1 MYSAKRSLLSCLFL
15 IFLGVLCLF
24 ITPQSHSAST
34 INVELE
40 LQTMLNSDGQA
51 GYIIFFREKPNLS
64 QAYSMGWKNRG
75 EYVMNSLQS
84 AATSAQVGVQ
94 EYLKQ
99 HNVTYKAFWIDNI
112 IVVESSSKAFFDG
125 LLNFPEIESIKAR
138 RTMQLHEPIKKEGT
152 KVVPMAVG
160 PNIAHVYADD
170 VWGLGITGTGIVV
183 ANIDTGVRYT
193 HQALVGQ
200 YRGNLGG
207 GSYDHNYNWWDPSN
221 ICGSPSTTAPCDN
234 NGHGSHTM
242 GTIIGDD
249 ATHTNQIGMAPGA
262 RWIACKGCESNSCSD
277 TALLGCA
284 QFIIAPTTLAGTNPD
299 PSLRPHVV
307 NNSWGGGG
315 GDNWYQASVANWHA
329 AGIYPVFSAGNS
341 GPGCGTAGSPGD
353 YGNVTAVGAIDHAT
367 NLPASFSSRGPGA
380 FDDDV
385 NGTPGLLRLKP
396 QVSAPGVNICSSI
409 PDSDTSYNCGY
420 SGTSMA
426 APHVAGLVAL
436 MWNAAPCIARN
447 YGLTETIIQNT
458 ATGLTTTET
467 CGGLSGIPNNT
478 TGYGLIN
485 ALAAVQTAI
494 AQCGHSGTLQGTVID
509 TLTSNPVE
517 DALVSAGGR
526 TELTNASGQ
535 YSFTLMPVGTY
546 DVTVNIYGYQPITAT
561 RVAIAD
567 GGTTTQDFALSAGRL
582 EVDVPFI
589 DVAIPAN
596 TIASRTFNITNTGL
610 YSAGFEINDL
620 PGSILLANGKS
631 KLSLYNSN
639 SPLTNNTW
647 DHEEKNSIIATTPTF
662 SSSGHS
668 KSTQI
673 SSGWVT
679 AGEIDL
685 LLDDGSPET
694 SIGLGSGGQFVWL
707 NRFSPNLEDFP
718 FNLEQVSLLFNNTTN
733 IGDQMELVIWEDT
746 DGDGNPGTGASFLF
760 SQNVTVQYNDFL
772 TWNNY
777 TLTQPVLLTGPGDVL
792 IGVVNRSGYS
802 GYSDYPAVID
812 TTSSQNRSWIGL
824 YSSGNPA
831 NPPTLPA
838 DSLWGTID
846 SVGFSG
852 NWTLRGN
859 GSAADVSWLSTSPI
873 TGTIPVGYYTTVDVD
888 IDSTGLTTG
897 NYGALLKINNTT
909 PYGIVTIPV
918 RLIVVPA
925 SAKQYNLTAKKKQVN
940 GGDGIIQS
948 SDSVIN
954 CGSTCK
960 VKYYQGPRVSLA
972 ATAYPGSTFTGWL
985 PTTLNCPGTGPCVVT
1000 MNKAKKVQ
1008 AVFVGDYS
1016 VTVQKKG
1023 NGTGRVTSLDGGIDC
1038 GPTCTAKYPVYTT
1051 VNLTATPDP
1060 GMKFVKWSPSKLC
1073 PETGSCQVT
1082 LDKAKKVTAYFDIQ

>member
-1 MYSAKRSLLSCLFL
+1 
-15 IFLGVLCLF
+15 
-24 ITPQSHSAST
+24 
-34 INVELE
+34 
-40 LQTMLNSDGQA
+40 
-51 GYIIFFREKPNLS
+51 
-64 QAYSMGWKNRG
+64 
-75 EYVMNSLQS
+75 
-84 AATSAQVGVQ
+84 
-94 EYLKQ
+94 
-99 HNVTYKAFWIDNI
+99 
-112 IVVESSSKAFFDG
+112 
-125 LLNFPEIESIKAR
+125 
-138 RTMQLHEPIKKEGT
+138 
-152 KVVPMAVG
+152 
-160 PNIAHVYADD
+160 
-170 VWGLGITGTGIVV
+170 
-183 ANIDTGVRYT
+183 
-193 HQALVGQ
+193 
-200 YRGNLGG
+200 
-207 GSYDHNYNWWDPSN
+207 
-221 ICGSPSTTAPCDN
+221 
-234 NGHGSHTM
+234 
-242 GTIIGDD
+242 
-249 ATHTNQIGMAPGA
+249 
-262 RWIACKGCESNSCSD
+262 
-277 TALLGCA
+277 
-284 QFIIAPTTLAGTNPD
+284 
-299 PSLRPHVV
+299 
-307 NNSWGGGG
+307 
-315 GDNWYQASVANWHA
+315 
-329 AGIYPVFSAGNS
+329 
-341 GPGCGTAGSPGD
+341 
-353 YGNVTAVGAIDHAT
+353 
-367 NLPASFSSRGPGA
+367 
-380 FDDDV
+380 
-385 NGTPGLLRLKP
+385 
-396 QVSAPGVNICSSI
+396 
-409 PDSDTSYNCGY
+409 
-420 SGTSMA
+420 
-426 APHVAGLVAL
+426 

-447 YGLTETIIQNT
+447 YLLTETIIQNT
-458 ATGLTTTET
+458 ATGLTAGST
-467 CGGLSGIPNNT
+467 CGGDQSGIPNNT

-494 AQCGHSGTLQGTVID
+494 AHCGPSGTLQGTVID

-535 YSFTLMPVGTY
+535 YTFSFISVGTY
-546 DVTVNIYGYQPITAT
+546 DVTVDVYGYQPMTAN

-567 GGTTTQDFALSAGRL
+567 GVTTTQDFALSAGRL

-620 PGSILLANGKS
+620 PGSILLAHGKS
-631 KLSLYNSN
+631 KLSLCNSN
-639 SPLTNNTW
+639 SSSTNNIKNY
-647 DHEEKNSIIATTPTF
+647 EKIDSIITTTPTF

-673 SSGWVT
+673 ASGWVT

-685 LLDDGSPET
+685 ILDDGSAED
-694 SIGLGSGGQFVWL
+694 SIGLSSGGQFVWL
-707 NRFSPNLEDFP
+707 NRFSPNLDAFP
-718 FNLEQVSLLFNNTTN
+718 FNLEQVSLLFNSTTN

-760 SQNVTVQYNDFL
+760 SQNVTVQYNDLL

-812 TTSSQNRSWIGL
+812 TTSSQNRSWIGI
-824 YSSGNPA
+824 YSSGNPP

-846 SVGFSG
+846 SIGFSA

-873 TGTIPVGYYTTVDVD
+873 TGTIPVDYYTTVDVD

-909 PYGIVTIPV
+909 PYGTVTIPV

-940 GGDGIIQS
+940 GGDGIILS

-954 CGSTCK
+954 CGSACK
-960 VKYYQGPRVSLA
+960 MKYYQGPRVLLTA
-972 ATAYPGSTFTGWL
+972 AAYPGSTFTGWL
-985 PTTLNCPGTGPCVVT
+985 PTSLNCPGTGPCTVA
-1000 MNKAKKVQ
+1000 MNKSKKAQ

-1023 NGTGRVTSLDGGIDC
+1023 NGTGQVASQDGGIDC
-1038 GPTCTAKYPVYTT
+1038 GSTCTAKHPVHTT
-1051 VNLTATPDP
+1051 VTLTATPDR

-1073 PETGSCQVT
+1073 PGTGSCQVT

>member
-1 MYSAKRSLLSCLFL
+1 MYSGKRFFVSCLYL
-15 IFLGVLCLF
+15 VFLGVLCLF
-24 ITPQSHSAST
+24 IAPLTHSAST
-34 INVELE
+34 ITVETE
-40 LQTMLNSDGQA
+40 LQATLNSYGQA
-51 GYIIFFREKPNLS
+51 GYMIFFREKPNLS
-64 QAYSMGWKNRG
+64 QAYTMGWKNRG
-75 EYVMNSLQS
+75 EFVMNSLQS
-84 AATSAQVGVQ
+84 AATRAQAGVQ

-99 HNVTYKAFWIDNI
+99 HNVSYKTFWIDNI
-112 IVVESSSKAFFDG
+112 IVVESSSKAVFDG
-125 LLNFPEIESIKAR
+125 LLNIPEIESIKAR
-138 RTMQLHEPIKKEGT
+138 RTMQLHEPIKDEGT
-152 KVVPMAVG
+152 KAAPMAVG
-160 PNIAHVYADD
+160 PNIAHVRADD
-170 VWGLGITGTGIVV
+170 VWGLGITGAGIVV
-183 ANIDTGVRYT
+183 ANIDTGVKYT
-193 HQALVGQ
+193 HEALVGQ

-207 GSYDHNYNWWDPSN
+207 GSYNHNYNWWDPSN
-221 ICGSPSTTAPCDN
+221 ICGSPSTAPCDN

-262 RWIACKGCESNSCSD
+262 RWIACKGCEDTSCSD
-277 TALLGCA
+277 AALLGCA
-284 QFIIAPTTLAGTNPD
+284 QFIMAPTDLAGGNPNT
-299 PSLRPHVV
+299 SLRPHVV

-315 GDNWYQASVANWHA
+315 GNTWYQTSVDNWHA

-341 GPGCGTAGSPGD
+341 GPGCNTVGSPGD

-367 NLPASFSSRGPGA
+367 NFPASFSSRGPGA

-385 NGTPGLLRLKP
+385 NPTPGLLRLKP
-396 QVSAPGVNICSSI
+396 QVAAPGVNICSSI
-409 PDSDTSYNCGY
+409 PDSDISYSCAY

-447 YGLTETIIQNT
+447 YALTETIIQNT

-494 AQCGHSGTLQGTVID
+494 AQCGPSGTLQGTVID

-517 DALVSAGGR
+517 DALVSASGR
-526 TELTNASGQ
+526 TEMTNASGQ
-535 YSFTLMPVGTY
+535 YSFTLMPVGSY
-546 DVTVNIYGYQPITAT
+546 DVTVDIYGYQPITAT
-561 RVAIAD
+561 RVAITE
-567 GGTTTQDFALSAGRL
+567 GVTTTQDFALSAGRL

-589 DVAIPAN
+589 DIAIPAN
-596 TIASRTFNITNTGL
+596 TIASRGFTILNSGLIT
-610 YSAGFEINDL
+610 AGFEINDL
-620 PGSILLANGKS
+620 PGSVLLANGKS
-631 KLSLYNSN
+631 KLSPYNSN
-639 SPLTNNTW
+639 SHLTNNAQ
-647 DHEEKNSIIATTPTF
+647 DYEKKDSIIATTPTF

-673 SSGWVT
+673 ASGWVT

-685 LLDDGSPET
+685 ILDDGSAEN
-694 SIGLGSGGQFVWL
+694 SIGLGGGGQFVWL
-707 NRFSPNLEDFP
+707 NRFSPNLDAFP
-718 FNLEQVSLLFNNTTN
+718 FNLEQVSLLFGSATN
-733 IGDQMELVIWEDT
+733 IGDQIELVIWEDT
-746 DGDGNPGTGASFLF
+746 DNDGNPGTGASFLF
-760 SQNVTVQYNDFL
+760 SQNVTVQYNDLL

-812 TTSSQNRSWIGL
+812 TTSSQNRSWIGN
-824 YSSGNPA
+824 YTSGNPP

-846 SVGFSG
+846 SYGFSG
-852 NWTLRGN
+852 NLTLRGN
-859 GSAADVSWLSTSPI
+859 GSAADVSWLSVSPI

-897 NYGALLKINNTT
+897 NFGALLKINNTT
-909 PYGIVTIPV
+909 PYGTVTIPV

-960 VKYYQGPRVSLA
+960 VKYYQGPRVSLT

-985 PTTLNCPGTGPCVVT
+985 PTSLNCPGTGPCVVT
-1000 MNKAKKVQ
+1000 MNKSKKAQ

-1023 NGTGRVTSLDGGIDC
+1023 NGTGRVASQDGGIDC
-1038 GPTCTAKYPVYTT
+1038 GSACTVKYPVHTT
-1051 VNLTATPDP
+1051 VTLTATPDR
-1060 GMKFVKWSPSKLC
+1060 GMKFVKWLPSKLC
-1073 PETGSCQVT
+1073 PVTGSCQVT